1 MHRHS
6 SIYTQMHKCTKN
18 RDSYLS
24 YNNSLFVDNKSGIG
38 KKNTQ
43 ENITVSNKDDKRHVH
58 NTINERKNEHNR
70 K

>member
-24 YNNSLFVDNKSGIG
+24 YNNSLFVDNKSGVGKKYIG
-38 KKNTQ
+38 KHSSK
-43 ENITVSNKDDKRHVH
+43 
-58 NTINERKNEHNR
+58 
-70 K
+70 